1 MSSLAIRRLIV
12 WAISI
17 VLGIL
22 LSLLFQYII
31 LPAVSP
37 NPNEAPITIARYG
50 TQYFFWTAFP
60 FTMIFVTLLDG
71 FMDTRIWP
79 D

>member
-1 MSSLAIRRLIV
+1 MTSLAIRRLIV
-12 WAISI
+12 LAVST

-22 LSLLFQYII
+22 MSLLFQYII

-37 NPNEAPITIARYG
+37 NPNEAPIAIARYG
-50 TQYFFWTAFP
+50 AQYFFWTAFP
-60 FTMIFVTLLDG
+60 FTMIFVTLFDG